1 MSKKLQVSIATP
13 CHENWDSMTPV
24 QQGKFCGSC
33 QKQVV
38 DFTGMSD
45 RQIAEFFKKP
55 STGSVCGRF
64 MTDQLEREIDIPRKR
79 IPWLK
84 YFFTIALPALF
95 ISKSSAQR
103 KMGIVARPQIK
114 DTAKVATVPQVEI
127 MGNIMVPAIREV
139 RDGITPEVLKTMDP
153 YERDAYEKGLKGY
166 VTDAASGEPLA
177 GAVITMK
184 TSVGNEKYM
193 TNREGLFVLNVIRKI
208 SFYGIEI
215 SAPGYETKEIPYGQ
229 FKRTVD
235 GRLIFALEK
244 IPVITNREFLIGDVD
259 ISCTI
264 LTGDTLV
271 AYTAFEAKGNTISG
285 RVVDEAGEP
294 IPFASIESGKKGEGV
309 MADENG
315 FFSIKTNWLKKG
327 KSLQVSSAG
336 FEESKILAGEEIYE
350 DGILVVQLKANKP
363 LPEVVLTSYQ
373 AIGCRMT
380 TGLVS
385 TIKGEVTSVIRKT
398 ETPITKT
405 ETPLPMEEPKLLVY
419 PNPVASGSAVNLS
432 FKKMEEGYYQLQII
446 SQARQ
451 LMLQKEIWID
461 AEARLLNLELP
472 AVAAGT
478 YFVVLAN
485 TVTGKKYSQKIIVQ

>member
-1 MSKKLQVSIATP
+1 MSKKLQVSINTP
-13 CHENWDSMTPV
+13 CHENWDSMTPI

-38 DFTGMSD
+38 DFTSMSD

-84 YFFTIALPALF
+84 YFFSIALPALF
-95 ISKSSAQR
+95 ISKASAQR

-114 DTAKVATVPQVEI
+114 DTAKVVVVPEMRTLGEVPPAYIEPV
-127 MGNIMVPAIREV
+127 MGKPALIDKPLTNSEF
-139 RDGITPEVLKTMDP
+139 I
-153 YERDAYEKGLKGY
+153 KGK
-166 VTDAASGEPLA
+166 
-177 GAVITMK
+177 
-184 TSVGNEKYM
+184 
-193 TNREGLFVLNVIRKI
+193 
-208 SFYGIEI
+208 
-215 SAPGYETKEIPYGQ
+215 
-229 FKRTVD
+229 
-235 GRLIFALEK
+235 
-244 IPVITNREFLIGDVD
+244 
-259 ISCTI
+259 
-264 LTGDTLV
+264 
-271 AYTAFEAKGNTISG
+271 
-285 RVVDEAGEP
+285 VVDEAGEP
-294 IPFASIESGKKGEGV
+294 IPFASIESSKRGEGV

-315 FFSIKTNWLKKG
+315 FFTIKTNWLKKG
-327 KSLQVSSAG
+327 KSLLVSSAG
-336 FEESKILAGEEIYE
+336 FEASKILAGEEIYE
-350 DGILVVQLKANKP
+350 DGIWVIQLKANKP

-373 AIGCRMT
+373 AFGCRMT

-385 TIKGEVTSVIRKT
+385 TIKGEVTSVISKT

-446 SQARQ
+446 SQAGQ

-472 AVAAGT
+472 TVVAGI

-485 TVTGKKYSQKIIVQ
+485 TKTGKKFTEKVIIN